1 MVIWMVLCCQVLSWK
16 VLFPYTSWLQLAWE
30 YFAIHYL
37 HASPFR
43 VPGPSI
49 AVVPVVAGP
58 VVPVS
63 VTTITAIAKAFAS
76 WVVGQWSGGEDS
88 LLCMYV
94 YVYVYIYICCNY
106 NHEWMDGLMGLWIY
120 LPMDLRIY
128 ALLHLC
134 FYTSMH
140 LCRYAG
146 MQVRTYACTHVR
158 MYATCP
164 CVHVCM
170 CACMYL
176 SCIQNVCVYTV
187 HISYN
192 HIWVYILYIYIRY
205 MHISVSALPWNSGT
219 KIVQITH
226 QTK

>member
-1 MVIWMVLCCQVLSWK
+1 MKSTLPIHIMTSTRMGVLCNPLFTRLS
-16 VLFPYTSWLQLAWE
+16 VS
-30 YFAIHYL
+30 
-37 HASPFR
+37 S
-43 VPGPSI
+43 PGP
-49 AVVPVVAGP
+49 VDRGR
-58 VVPVS
+58 
-63 VTTITAIAKAFAS
+63 
-76 WVVGQWSGGEDS
+76 SGGRRPGRSGLGNHDHRDRQGVR
-88 LLCMYV
+88 LLSCGSMV
-94 YVYVYIYICCNY
+94 RWRGLFIMHVCICICIYICCTY

-192 HIWVYILYIYIRY
+192 HIWVYILYIYTIY
-205 MHISVSALPWNSGT
+205 AYISFSSAMEFRHKNCANHPSD
-219 KIVQITH
+219 
-226 QTK
+226 